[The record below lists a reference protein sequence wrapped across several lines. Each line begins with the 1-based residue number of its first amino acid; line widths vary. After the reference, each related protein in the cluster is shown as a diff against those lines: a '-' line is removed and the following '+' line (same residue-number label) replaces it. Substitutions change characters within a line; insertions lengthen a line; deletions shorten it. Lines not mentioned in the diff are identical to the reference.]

1 MDNTK
6 HMSPFAD
13 TAFKRFFGQEE
24 NKLILIDFLNSLLVG
39 ERHITDVRYLD
50 KEQIPSD
57 DDGKNSI
64 YDIFCDTDSGEKI
77 IVEMQKCS
85 HPNFIRRMVYYASKA
100 VAKQGSKGEGWAYD
114 VKAVYCIVLMNFVD
128 SDIEQKVTTHVGLC
142 DWENGEHFVDTLRF
156 VFIQLPLF
164 DKKEEECESFE
175 DKWLYV
181 LKNMDVLE
189 CLPETFQCEAFRKLK
204 EVSDVSK
211 LTEDERY
218 VYERNLRNYRD
229 ALSLYLGMK
238 KQGREEGRA
247 EGLAEG
253 EAKGLEKGRVE
264 GEVKKA
270 ISIAKNMKD
279 LGATLDMISKSTGLS
294 VEEIEKL

>member
-1 MDNTK
+1 
-6 HMSPFAD
+6 
-13 TAFKRFFGQEE
+13 
-24 NKLILIDFLNSLLVG
+24 
-39 ERHITDVRYLD
+39 
-50 KEQIPSD
+50 
-57 DDGKNSI
+57 
-64 YDIFCDTDSGEKI
+64 
-77 IVEMQKCS
+77 
-85 HPNFIRRMVYYASKA
+85 
-100 VAKQGSKGEGWAYD
+100 
-114 VKAVYCIVLMNFVD
+114 
-128 SDIEQKVTTHVGLC
+128 
-142 DWENGEHFVDTLRF
+142 

-211 LTEDERY
+211 LTEEERY

-238 KQGREEGRA
+238 KQGF
-247 EGLAEG
+247 AEG
-253 EAKGLEKGRVE
+253 EAK
-264 GEVKKA
+264 KA
-270 ISIAKNMKD
+270 NSIAKNLKKKKMST
-279 LGATLDMISKSTGLS
+279 AEISEITGLS

>member
-1 MDNTK
+1 
-6 HMSPFAD
+6 
-13 TAFKRFFGQEE
+13 
-24 NKLILIDFLNSLLVG
+24 
-39 ERHITDVRYLD
+39 
-50 KEQIPSD
+50 
-57 DDGKNSI
+57 
-64 YDIFCDTDSGEKI
+64 
-77 IVEMQKCS
+77 
-85 HPNFIRRMVYYASKA
+85 
-100 VAKQGSKGEGWAYD
+100 
-114 VKAVYCIVLMNFVD
+114 
-128 SDIEQKVTTHVGLC
+128 
-142 DWENGEHFVDTLRF
+142 

-164 DKKEEECESFE
+164 NKKEEECESFE

>member
-50 KEQIPSD
+50 KEQVPVD
-57 DDGKNSI
+57 DEHRSSI
-64 YDIFCDTDSGEKI
+64 YDIFCDTDSGENI
-77 IVEMQKCS
+77 IVEMQNCN
-85 HPNFIRRMVYYASKA
+85 HPNFAKRMVYYASKA
-100 VAKQGSKGEGWAYD
+100 VAKQGIRGEEWVYD

-128 SDIEQKVTTHVGLC
+128 SSIERKVTTHVGLC
-142 DWENGEHFVDTLRF
+142 DWENGKHFLDTLRF

-175 DKWLYV
+175 EKWLYV

-189 CLPETFQCEAFRKLK
+189 CLPEAFQCEAFRKLK

-211 LTEDERY
+211 LTEEERY
-218 VYERNLRNYRD
+218 VYERNLRHYRD
-229 ALSLYLGMK
+229 TLSLYLGMK
-238 KQGREEGRA
+238 KQGREEG
-247 EGLAEG
+247 EVDK
-253 EAKGLEKGRVE
+253 AKSV
-264 GEVKKA
+264 
-270 ISIAKNMKD
+270 AKSMKED
-279 LGATLDMISKSTGLS
+279 GVPFGKISKYTGLS

>member
-50 KEQIPSD
+50 KEQIPAD
-57 DDGKNSI
+57 DESRGSI
-64 YDIFCDTDSGEKI
+64 YDIYCDTDSGEKI

-85 HPNFIRRMVYYASKA
+85 HPNFARRMVYYASKA
-100 VAKQGSKGEGWAYD
+100 ITKQGDKGNYWKYK
-114 VKAVYCIVLMNFVD
+114 VKAVYCIVLMNFID
-128 SDIEQKVTTHVGLC
+128 GSLEQKVVTHVGLC
-142 DWENGEHFVDTLRF
+142 DWENGKHFVDTLRF

-164 DKKEEECESFE
+164 KKSEEECESFE

-181 LKNMDVLE
+181 LKNMDVLQQ
-189 CLPETFQCEAFRKLK
+189 LPKTFQCEAFRKLK
-204 EVSDVSK
+204 EVSDISR
-211 LTEDERY
+211 LTEDERDA
-218 VYERNLRNYRD
+218 YEMTLKHYRD
-229 ALSLYLGMK
+229 AINVY
-238 KQGREEGRA
+238 EGA
-247 EGLAEG
+247 IETG
-253 EAKGLEKGRVE
+253 EAR
-264 GEVKKA
+264 KA
-270 ISIAKNMKD
+270 ISIAKGLKKKKMSTAD
-279 LGATLDMISKSTGLS
+279 ISEVTGLT